1 MIRQISSCYRLLITL
16 AFFLCAPASLPAAA
30 GQPVKD
36 GPDGRPSITVTF
48 ADLDLNTDAGR
59 RELLNRLSKA
69 VSRVCFESAKSDA
82 TLGMPAAQVS
92 CYRHTLAAAVEKVQ
106 TEQVSAL
113 SAVTSY
119 ANTR

>member
-1 MIRQISSCYRLLITL
+1 MTRQISSCYRLLITL
-16 AFFLCAPASLPAAA
+16 SFFLCAAASLPAAA

-36 GPDGRPSITVTF
+36 GPDGRPSLTVTF
-48 ADLDLNTDAGR
+48 GDLDLNTDAGK

-69 VSRVCFESAKSDA
+69 ASRVCFESAKSDA

-106 TEQVSAL
+106 KEQVSAL
-113 SAVTSY
+113 SAARSHP
-119 ANTR
+119 NTR